1 MSFMKRFKRFGVFL
15 AIISL
20 LGGQMAPIQAA
31 MIGNNELLQQA
42 QQQLDRE
49 RLVTL
54 LERADVQQQLV
65 ALGVDHEAATAR
77 VATLTDNEIAQLNE
91 RLGELPAGG
100 TDALAVVLIVF
111 IIFVITDVI
120 GATDIFPFIK
130 PVNK

>member
-15 AIISL
+15 TILSL
-20 LGGQMAPIQAA
+20 LGGQMAPVQAA
-31 MIGNNELLQQA
+31 MIGNGELLQQA

-65 ALGVDHEAATAR
+65 ALGVDPEAATAR

-130 PVNK
+130 PINK